1 MNMLAVLF
9 AFQSLTTATYHIP
22 EQPCA
27 YNMDVK
33 MNGFIPLFGLNGGT
47 TVELRVGLKVTG
59 LPPESDG
66 NPRAST
72 DVSSLKV
79 NLNGTTLPFDKDN
92 VSQYFP
98 NTVTLTPQG
107 KVIKSNAPNIDLP
120 VHLPGLDVRRFPD
133 ITYLAVEFPA
143 AGVQVGTPWSY
154 SREFGD
160 SIVTYTVTPT
170 SVTPDAINMSITMS
184 QDYEEKE
191 GDSYEAVKNPK
202 DAVYDV
208 KTHVQGSGTVSF
220 DLKRGLVKK
229 MHVDADAV
237 GDVV

>member
-1 MNMLAVLF
+1 
-9 AFQSLTTATYHIP
+9 
-22 EQPCA
+22 
-27 YNMDVK
+27 MDVK
-33 MNGFIPLFGLNGGT
+33 MNGFIPLFGLNAGT
-47 TVELRVGLKVTG
+47 TVELQVGLKVIG
-59 LPPESDG
+59 LAPESDG

-79 NLNGTTLPFDKDN
+79 ILNGSTLPFNKDN

-107 KVIKSNAPNIDLP
+107 KVVKNNAPNIDLP

-133 ITYLAVEFPA
+133 ITYLAVEFPV
-143 AGVQVGTPWSY
+143 AGIQQGTPWSY

-160 SIVTYTVTPT
+160 SAVNYTVTPT
-170 SVTPDAINMSITMS
+170 SITGDAISMNITMS
-184 QDYEEKE
+184 QDYEETE

-202 DAVYDV
+202 DAVYNV
-208 KTHVQGSGTVSF
+208 KTHVQGSGTILF

-237 GDVV
+237 GEVTQLDTKALSKRDLKTSLDVDLAS